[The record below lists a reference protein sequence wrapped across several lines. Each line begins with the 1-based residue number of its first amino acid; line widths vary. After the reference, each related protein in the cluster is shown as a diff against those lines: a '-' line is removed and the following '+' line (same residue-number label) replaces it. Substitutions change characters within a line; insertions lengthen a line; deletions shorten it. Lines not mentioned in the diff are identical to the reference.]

1 MGSAWLGWME
11 RRLCQGRGG
20 KKEMDECRKQKQKL
34 SVVQLPTPVVPAPN
48 GGTTDPGH
56 MDTNDP

>member
-1 MGSAWLGWME
+1 
-11 RRLCQGRGG
+11 
-20 KKEMDECRKQKQKL
+20 MDECRKQKQKL